1 MLRAMGEAW
10 TGAKISPP
18 ATFHTLR
25 RTLASH
31 LGQQGLP
38 LMFVASALGHSDTRM
53 VEKHYGHLAQSAV
66 ADMIRAKLPSFG
78 VPPTTNVSALRG
90 KMRA

>member
-1 MLRAMGEAW
+1 MHHACTA
-10 TGAKISPP
+10 AKVSPA

-25 RTLASH
+25 HTFASH
-31 LGQQGLP
+31 LVQQGVP

-53 VEKHYGHLAQSAV
+53 VEKHYGHLSQSAV

-78 VPPTTNVSALRG
+78 ASADTNVSTLRR
-90 KMRA
+90 KLSA